1 RASLDRQGVLPGSAE
16 TRRDRRQRLDHASDR
31 EAAGRDRRQGRR
43 RPPEAHPRRTA
54 AGRGDHRRRTS
65 RPRGGGARPAMTLQ
79 RMKDLRA
86 LTDED
91 LLRRVADDE
100 NLLLR
105 ERGVAA
111 MGGAPPSPGRMRALR
126 TNVARALT
134 VLSERAIA
142 AREGRR
148 P

>member
-1 RASLDRQGVLPGSAE
+1 
-16 TRRDRRQRLDHASDR
+16 
-31 EAAGRDRRQGRR
+31 
-43 RPPEAHPRRTA
+43 
-54 AGRGDHRRRTS
+54 
-65 RPRGGGARPAMTLQ
+65 MTLL

-91 LLRRVADDE
+91 LRRRIGEIE
-100 NLLLR
+100 NDLLR

-134 VLSERAIA
+134 VLHE
-142 AREGRR
+142 RR
-148 P
+148 PAVAGARSRSPKRSRPAA

>member
-1 RASLDRQGVLPGSAE
+1 
-16 TRRDRRQRLDHASDR
+16 
-31 EAAGRDRRQGRR
+31 
-43 RPPEAHPRRTA
+43 
-54 AGRGDHRRRTS
+54 
-65 RPRGGGARPAMTLQ
+65 MTLQ
-79 RMKDLRA
+79 RMKELRG
-86 LTDED
+86 LTDEE
-91 LLRRVADDE
+91 LLRRIADDE

-134 VLSERAIA
+134 VLNERANA
-142 AREGRR
+142 PREVRR